1 MSKKK
6 IQYGK
11 VEISDEDFKQAKVRV
26 TTFIDLDI
34 LKALKQEALVKK
46 TKYQTL
52 MNQLLHDA
60 IFGKQIDARLRKEI
74 TEIVKKEIEKK
85 SA

>member
-6 IQYGK
+6 VQYGK
-11 VEISDEDFKQAKVRV
+11 VEISDETFKRAKVRV
-26 TTFIDLDI
+26 TTFIDLDV
-34 LKALKQEALVKK
+34 LKALKQEAAAKK

-60 IFGKQIDARLRKEI
+60 VFGKEIDTRLRKEI
-74 TEIVKKEIEKK
+74 TEIVKKELEKK